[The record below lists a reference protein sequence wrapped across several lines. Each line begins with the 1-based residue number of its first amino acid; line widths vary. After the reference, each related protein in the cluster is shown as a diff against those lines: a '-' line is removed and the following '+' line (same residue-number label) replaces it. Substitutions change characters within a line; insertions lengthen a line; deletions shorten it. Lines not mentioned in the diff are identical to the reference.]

1 MSDASQ
7 REWRFYLDDRVD
19 FAGKVLTYTSGIAQ
33 AGFVARGLTCDATLR
48 HLELTGE
55 ATTHPEIPW
64 WMIIATL
71 WRIIRDDTPKPL
83 PQLKALKGEA
93 QS

>member
-1 MSDASQ
+1 MNTISQ
-7 REWRFYLDDRVD
+7 PFVMLED
-19 FAGKVLTYTSGIAQ
+19 Q
-33 AGFVARGLTCDATLR
+33 AGFVARGLTCD
-48 HLELTGE
+48 

-71 WRIIRDDTPKPL
+71 RRIIRDDTPK
-83 PQLKALKGEA
+83 QLTAVKGKV